1 MINHLLLD
9 LLEVRALRSG
19 KTAFAA
25 GAPLLSRNRSAY
37 IPPSFSAP
45 LPQLIFLCTHKL
57 LSTALLST
65 ALLSTALLSTALLST
80 ALLSTALLSTVAQIQ
95 KAIEKA
101 KVNFATYSDI
111 DSITARL
118 VADVLPQVKKLKL
131 GKKALVDMMNV
142 LDPRTK
148 WGTTFYKGMYKAAKK
163 FDCTFDLFY
172 DNEILIEDITAVARE
187 FTQAVKSEFDI
198 SEISDSTFTKLEKTY
213 NMNRKVSAILCNLN
227 DEADDR
233 SLEGHFAALFKP
245 ID

>member
-45 LPQLIFLCTHKL
+45 LPQLIFLCTHK
-57 LSTALLST
+57 
-65 ALLSTALLSTALLST
+65 LLST